1 MRVAKTLAGLIKVLD
16 NSIPN
21 LKLLEMKTKQ
31 MIEIISLVI
40 SILAIPGCTSRT
52 WYEIVKQG
60 AENNCRNQ
68 PPSESERCLEN
79 LNKKTYEEYEKERS
93 YQKSP

>member
-1 MRVAKTLAGLIKVLD
+1 
-16 NSIPN
+16 
-21 LKLLEMKTKQ
+21 MKTKQ
-31 MIEIISLVI
+31 LKALISLTFLTLVI
-40 SILAIPGCTSRT
+40 SGCTT
-52 WYEIVKQG
+52 QAWYESVKQG
-60 AENNCRNQ
+60 AENSCRKQ